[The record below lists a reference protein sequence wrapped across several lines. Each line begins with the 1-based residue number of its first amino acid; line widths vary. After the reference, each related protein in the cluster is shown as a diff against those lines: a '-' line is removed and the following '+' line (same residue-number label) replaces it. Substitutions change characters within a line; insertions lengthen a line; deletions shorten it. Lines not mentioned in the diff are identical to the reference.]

1 MGPGELVAWSVIGVL
16 IVLCTF
22 TRIRQMMLAS
32 HRERL
37 RDDWEMAPAAT
48 REERRNLLTR

>member
-16 IVLCTF
+16 IVLCMF
-22 TRIRQMMLAS
+22 TRVRQMMLAS

-37 RDDWEMAPAAT
+37 RDDWEGAPSST